1 MKHDRTLY
9 SVPASHVI
17 RMSQLRKAVAY
28 IRVSTERQ
36 ADVGMSLNDQR
47 AAIAEHAATNGLDVI
62 QIYEEH
68 SSASKGT
75 LADRPK
81 LCEALEYCGKVDAV
95 LIVAKPN
102 RLSRSRAVLEE
113 IFAHDVPVH
122 VAGRGKL
129 SRVILRQEVRVAE
142 AEAHENSARQ
152 TEAHKEKKT
161 KHGGRKQPC
170 NISMDARHQGSDANQ
185 ARRDRNTRAIA
196 RHWFETPGFEK
207 LTWDKR
213 AEALSV
219 AGILNEKSK
228 LERKPWSPDALR
240 KLWSRVMNEL
250 TALRTPVV
258 ANVAG
263 PVASSSTTA
272 ISLPAS
278 LGVVPPLFL
287 NVSEAR
293 LLTTAERERLQKIMS
308 VHRLS
313 QSVVMDK
320 LGFDR
325 LDASLWSAMSCPS
338 RVRPEILKALQEFA
352 ATWPV

>member
-152 TEAHKEKKT
+152 TEAHKEKK
-161 KHGGRKQPC
+161 
-170 NISMDARHQGSDANQ
+170 
-185 ARRDRNTRAIA
+185 
-196 RHWFETPGFEK
+196 
-207 LTWDKR
+207 
-213 AEALSV
+213 
-219 AGILNEKSK
+219 
-228 LERKPWSPDALR
+228 
-240 KLWSRVMNEL
+240 
-250 TALRTPVV
+250 
-258 ANVAG
+258 
-263 PVASSSTTA
+263 
-272 ISLPAS
+272 
-278 LGVVPPLFL
+278 
-287 NVSEAR
+287 
-293 LLTTAERERLQKIMS
+293 
-308 VHRLS
+308 
-313 QSVVMDK
+313 
-320 LGFDR
+320 
-325 LDASLWSAMSCPS
+325 
-338 RVRPEILKALQEFA
+338 
-352 ATWPV
+352 